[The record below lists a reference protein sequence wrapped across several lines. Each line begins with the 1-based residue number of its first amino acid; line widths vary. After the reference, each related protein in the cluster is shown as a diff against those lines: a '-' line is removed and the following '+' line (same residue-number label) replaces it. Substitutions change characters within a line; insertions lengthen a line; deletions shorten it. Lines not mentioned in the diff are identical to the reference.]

1 MADETTFQPLQNW
14 SELPIDVLELILSK
28 LSVRYILRLQA
39 VSRSFY
45 NAVKYVLQSS
55 SSSFT
60 CLAEP
65 PWIYLGVDRHRGFRF
80 QSLDQDRKIY
90 HLNQN
95 KMARKFRDH
104 ICVGSS
110 QSWLLLLGKTLDLTL
125 LNPIFAVQ
133 FPLPPC
139 STIPCFIPFDQRS
152 IFYNAN
158 EFSTVSVW
166 LSQLYPVRVSIMYG
180 EGPYHIA
187 YCTTDADGE
196 WTNLLDKYTWK
207 GLYMNSCRYL
217 DQLYALREDMTVEV
231 WDFSTSL
238 PVKRMEIRADHAP
251 VVPKRRNRAVETV
264 YIAKTVEDLLIV
276 TKWGNVCVYKLDYNS
291 DGSYRWVETESIGN
305 SELVLKGYESLL
317 TSKADD
323 ATEGSSNSVYFTSGG
338 SRRLFAYSLREKRAE
353 PVKDLAVSLPL
364 FAKLFDPNP
373 SFFY

>member
-1 MADETTFQPLQNW
+1 MGDETTFQPLKSW

-28 LSVRYILRLQA
+28 LSARYVLRLQA
-39 VSRSFY
+39 ISRSFY
-45 NAVKYVLQSS
+45 NSVTYVLQS

-65 PWIYLGVDRHRGFRF
+65 PWLYLGVDLRGFRF
-80 QSLDQDRKIY
+80 QSLHQDRKIY

-95 KMARKFRDH
+95 RMAWKFRDH
-104 ICVGSS
+104 VCVGSS

-152 IFYNAN
+152 ILYNAN
-158 EFSTVSVW
+158 KFSTVNVW

-180 EGPYHIA
+180 EGPYHTA

-238 PVKRMEIRADHAP
+238 PIKRMEIRADHAP
-251 VVPKRRNRAVETV
+251 VVHRAVETV
-264 YIAKTVEDLLIV
+264 YIARIEEDLLIV
-276 TKWGNVCVYKLDYNS
+276 NRGRKICVYKLNYNS
-291 DGSYRWVETESIGN
+291 DAGSYRWVEIESIGN
-305 SELVLKGYESLL
+305 SELILNENESLL

-323 ATEGSSNSVYFTSGG
+323 ASEGISNSIYFTNYGSSS
-338 SRRLFAYSLREKRAE
+338 LFAYSLREKRAE
-353 PVKDLAVSLPL
+353 QLKDLAVPL
-364 FAKLFDPNP
+364 SPFARLFDPNP
-373 SFFY
+373 SFFYY

>member
-1 MADETTFQPLQNW
+1 MADETTFQPLQTW

-45 NAVKYVLQSS
+45 NSVKYVLQSSS

-65 PWIYLGVDRHRGFRF
+65 PWIYLGVDRRGFRF
-80 QSLDQDRKIY
+80 QSLYQDRKIY
-90 HLNQN
+90 LLNQN
-95 KMARKFRDH
+95 NMARKFRH
-104 ICVGSS
+104 YICVGSS

-139 STIPCFIPFDQRS
+139 TTIPCFSSFDH
-152 IFYNAN
+152 
-158 EFSTVSVW
+158 STVNVW

-187 YCTTDADGE
+187 YCTTEADGE
-196 WTNLLDKYTWK
+196 WTKLDKYTRK
-207 GLYMNSCRYL
+207 GLYMNSCCYL

-238 PVKRMEIRADHAP
+238 PIKRMEIRTDLAP
-251 VVPKRRNRAVETV
+251 VVHLAVETV
-264 YIAKTVEDLLIV
+264 YIARTEEDLLIV
-276 TKWGNVCVYKLDYNS
+276 NRGRKICVYKLNYNS
-291 DGSYRWVETESIGN
+291 DADSYRWVEIESIGD
-305 SELVLKGYESLL
+305 SELILNENESLL

-323 ATEGSSNSVYFTSGG
+323 ASEGISNSIYFTKNGSSS
-338 SRRLFAYSLREKRAE
+338 LFAYSLKEKRAE
-353 PVKDLAVSLPL
+353 QLKDLAVPL
-364 FAKLFDPNP
+364 TPFARLFDPNP